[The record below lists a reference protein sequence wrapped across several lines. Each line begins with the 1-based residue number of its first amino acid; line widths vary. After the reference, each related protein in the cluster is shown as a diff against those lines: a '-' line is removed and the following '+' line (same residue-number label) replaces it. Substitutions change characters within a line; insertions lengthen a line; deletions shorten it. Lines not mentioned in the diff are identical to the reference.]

1 MLWIPHQFSWEVTC
15 RVDVSMLNLSIY
27 PFLANCFFIVLAML
41 LLAWASIY
49 VVPLWL
55 VFCNAPSAGDKGGLK
70 AYTEKP
76 CSVGVCLACVGPT
89 GQGRQG
95 RVITRAV

>member
-1 MLWIPHQFSWEVTC
+1 MLLIPHQFSWEVTC
-15 RVDVSMLNLSIY
+15 RVDASMLNLSIY

-55 VFCNAPSAGDKGGLK
+55 VFGDLFQ
-70 AYTEKP
+70 
-76 CSVGVCLACVGPT
+76 LAMMDWSSSFEFEEME
-89 GQGRQG
+89 
-95 RVITRAV
+95 

>member
-55 VFCNAPSAGDKGGLK
+55 VFAMMLFALRDLFQLAMIDLNSKKSTNPGDC
-70 AYTEKP
+70 TF
-76 CSVGVCLACVGPT
+76 
-89 GQGRQG
+89 
-95 RVITRAV
+95 